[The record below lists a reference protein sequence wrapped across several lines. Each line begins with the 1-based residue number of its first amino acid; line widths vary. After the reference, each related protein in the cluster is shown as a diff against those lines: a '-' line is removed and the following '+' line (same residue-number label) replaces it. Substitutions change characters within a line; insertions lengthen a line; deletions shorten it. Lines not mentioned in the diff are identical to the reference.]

1 MNNVLRFSE
10 FLNESASRKNITTI
24 QDFVKELQ
32 SFDSKI
38 KLEVPGTDV
47 EINTLNNK
55 EFEELVNAFSTGKY
69 DDSIELLIQRVQPL
83 LSRPA
88 IKSMSDL
95 LLAIETYDK
104 GNYVSDVVKEAMK
117 KSKASGATLAKLIK
131 LYNNIPRASRL
142 GGQTEYNKFMD
153 KVQEVLKK
161 EKVMEP
167 TRTLGFWRM
176 NFYDDGNTSF
186 EFMLPAKELEAVKR
200 DVEKYFKT
208 LAKTHGVKDSLLD
221 SFDKKEDISGSI
233 GISYYPQLWKV
244 KDYHSHQNILDQIK
258 EYLIGFANKQNI
270 NLVDIK

>member
-1 MNNVLRFSE
+1 MKRIKLYEE
-10 FLNESASRKNITTI
+10 FVNEIASRKGVTTI
-24 QDFVKELQ
+24 HDFVRELQ
-32 SFDSKI
+32 SFEGGKG
-38 KLEVPGTDV
+38 LEVPNADV

-55 EFEELVNAFSTGKY
+55 EFAELVNAFSTGKY
-69 DDSIELLIQRVQPL
+69 DNSIELLIQRVQSL
-83 LSRPA
+83 LSRPV

-104 GNYVSDVVKEAMK
+104 GSYVSDVVKEAMK

-131 LYNNIPRASRL
+131 LYNNIPRASRS
-142 GGQTEYNKFMD
+142 GGQNEYNKFMD

-186 EFMLPAKELEAVKR
+186 EFMLPAKELEVVKK

-208 LAKTHGVKDSLLD
+208 LAKTHGIKDRLIHSY
-221 SFDKKEDISGSI
+221 DKKEDITGSI
-233 GISYYPQLWKV
+233 GISYYLELYKIDFYSIQRVLDEI
-244 KDYHSHQNILDQIK
+244 KD
-258 EYLIGFANKQNI
+258 YLIGFANKQNI